1 MSPMSPDPS
10 TAVPDPPAGEI
21 LAVPPAHG
29 PAPPSAAG
37 PRYVVLPADP
47 ERDAETIRRLW
58 HRNLPEVSP
67 QRYDWLYRSGT
78 AEAWL
83 LRGPDGE
90 VVGSTGLMRR
100 RLKLFGD
107 LRPAGQAVDL
117 NVDRAHRFA
126 TPALL
131 LQRAVTAA
139 AHDGRAEAI
148 YGFANTNSA
157 ALLRRAGYR
166 PLGELQRWVKPL
178 RMGPSLRAR
187 YGKGPLW
194 NLGADLALRLL
205 GWASPETYRYR
216 RGPGRFEAIE
226 QFDERFDALWA
237 AASPRFPIVG
247 ERTADY
253 LRWRF
258 TRSPD
263 GPYEVLGL
271 CDARQS
277 LRAYLVYRH
286 HGSYVYLSDFFGVE
300 PPACCTLLAELI
312 RRARREGTEAVA
324 TFWLGPA
331 RVAQTLQRFG
341 FRRRSSGLTTLLAA
355 SGKTSEV
362 LKTSEVSR
370 TASERP
376 GVDPARRF
384 DPESW
389 YLTAADLDV
398 DAF

>member
-1 MSPMSPDPS
+1 MSPDPA
-10 TAVPDPPAGEI
+10 TAAPAPVTGEI
-21 LAVPPAHG
+21 PVVPLAQGVAPAA
-29 PAPPSAAG
+29 PAPP
-37 PRYVVLPADP
+37 RYAVLPADI
-47 ERDAETIRRLW
+47 ERDAETIRQLW
-58 HRNLPEVSP
+58 QRNLPEVAP
-67 QRYDWLYRSGT
+67 QRYDWLYRSGA

-83 LRGPDGE
+83 LRGPGGD

-100 RLKLFGD
+100 RLKLFGE

-131 LQRAVTAA
+131 LQQAVTAT

-148 YGFANTNSA
+148 YGFANTKSA

-166 PLGELQRWVKPL
+166 PLGELQRWVRPL
-178 RMGPSLRAR
+178 RMGPSLCAR

-216 RGPGRFEAIE
+216 RGPGRVEAIE
-226 QFDERFDALWA
+226 QFDERFDALWV
-237 AASPRFPIVG
+237 AASPCFPIVG

-258 TRSPD
+258 TQSPD
-263 GPYEVLGL
+263 APYKVLGL
-271 CDARQS
+271 CDGRQS
-277 LRAYLVYRH
+277 LLAYLVYRR
-286 HGSYVYLSDFFGVE
+286 HGTYVHLSDFFGVE
-300 PPACCTLLAELI
+300 PGAFCRLLAELL
-312 RRARREGTEAVA
+312 RRARREGAEAVA

-331 RVAQTLQRFG
+331 RVVQTLRRFG
-341 FRRRSSGLTTLLAA
+341 FRRRPSGLSTLLCP
-355 SGKTSEV
+355 GP
-362 LKTSEVSR
+362 
-370 TASERP
+370 ERP

-389 YLTAADLDV
+389 YVTAADLDV

>member
-1 MSPMSPDPS
+1 
-10 TAVPDPPAGEI
+10 VPLAPGAAPPA
-21 LAVPPAHG
+21 
-29 PAPPSAAG
+29 PAPP
-37 PRYVVLPADP
+37 RYAVLPADV
-47 ERDAETIRRLW
+47 ERDAETIRQLW
-58 HRNLPEVSP
+58 QHNLPEVSP
-67 QRYDWLYRSGT
+67 QRYDWLYRSGA

-83 LRGPDGE
+83 LHGPGGH

-100 RLKLFGD
+100 RLKVFGD

-126 TPALL
+126 TPALM

-139 AHDGRAEAI
+139 VGDGRADAI
-148 YGFANTNSA
+148 YGFANTKSA

-178 RMGPSLRAR
+178 WMGPSLRAR
-187 YGKGPLW
+187 YGKGTLW
-194 NLGADLALRLL
+194 NLSADLALRLL

-216 RGPGRFEAIE
+216 RGPVRIEVIE

-237 AASPRFPIVG
+237 VASPRFPIVG

-258 TRSPD
+258 TQSPD
-263 GPYEVLGL
+263 APYEVLGL
-271 CDARQS
+271 CDGRQS
-277 LRAYLVYRH
+277 LQAYLVYRR
-286 HGSYVYLSDFFGVE
+286 HGAYVYLSDFFGAE
-300 PPACCTLLAELI
+300 PGACCRLLAELL
-312 RRARREGTEAVA
+312 RRARREGAEAVA

-331 RVAQTLQRFG
+331 RMAQTLRRFG
-341 FRRRSSGLTTLLAA
+341 FRRRPSGLTTVLAVT
-355 SGKTSEV
+355 GKTSEV
-362 LKTSEVSR
+362 LKTSEVSCA
-370 TASERP
+370 ASGGP
-376 GVDPARRF
+376 GVDPDRRF